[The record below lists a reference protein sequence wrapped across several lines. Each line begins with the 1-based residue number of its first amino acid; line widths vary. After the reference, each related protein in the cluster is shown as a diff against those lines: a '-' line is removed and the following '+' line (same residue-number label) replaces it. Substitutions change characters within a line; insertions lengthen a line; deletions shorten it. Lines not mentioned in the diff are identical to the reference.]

1 MATLTP
7 TLTLTS
13 SDVTSDELSFSVTDS
28 LTKSK
33 KVVNISR
40 VALSTSDLTLFASS
54 SYSRSYVY
62 LKNTDNSI
70 AMDIDFGSTAS
81 FNLAAGEFAF
91 FPWHGSQNIV
101 AVADSGTPT
110 LEYALWEA

>member
-7 TLTLTS
+7 TLTLAST
-13 SDVTSDELSFSVTDS
+13 DVTSDELSFSVTDS
-28 LTKSK
+28 LTISK

-40 VALSTSDLTLFASS
+40 VILSTSDLTLFAAS

-62 LKNTDNSI
+62 LKNMDNSI
-70 AMDIDFGSTAS
+70 AMDIDFGTTAS

-91 FPWHGSQNIV
+91 FPWHGSQNIL